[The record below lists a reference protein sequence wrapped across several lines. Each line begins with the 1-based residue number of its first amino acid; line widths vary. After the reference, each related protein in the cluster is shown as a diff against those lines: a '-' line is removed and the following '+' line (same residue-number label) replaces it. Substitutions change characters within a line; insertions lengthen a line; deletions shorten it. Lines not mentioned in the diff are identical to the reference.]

1 MANQQPVDQ
10 NRAIRDG
17 SGLATDGAGGL
28 ATDGAGDAYEINM
41 AERDQAGGHRSIFAT
56 GRR

>member
-17 SGLATDGAGGL
+17 SGL